1 MDTKK
6 LFLTAIAAAALTAP
20 AGAVTL
26 GGGENEGG
34 VAAGASLSPLQ
45 EAKCNLARKGGD
57 RAEKLWPG
65 STKTDAAQAERIK
78 KECGKALPPIT
89 KSNLGKGG

>member
-34 VAAGASLSPLQ
+34 VAAGSDLTPLQ
-45 EAKCNLARKGGD
+45 AAKCSLARKGGA
-57 RAEKLWPG
+57 RAEKIWPG
-65 STKTDAAQAERIK
+65 STKSEKAQAIRIK
-78 KECGKALPPIT
+78 KECGENLPPI
-89 KSNLGKGG
+89 K

>member
-1 MDTKK
+1 MMDTKK

-34 VAAGASLSPLQ
+34 VPAGASLSPLQ
-45 EAKCNLARKGGD
+45 EAKCNLARKGGA
-57 RAEKLWPG
+57 RAEKIWPG
-65 STKTDAAQAERIK
+65 STKSETAQADRIK
-78 KECGKALPPIT
+78 KECGKPLPPI
-89 KSNLGKGG
+89 KK